1 MCMMTKLDFLFC
13 FPRMLSEVSS
23 LSMTLNVFAESKDQ
37 PVGKFRPTFPLFIF
51 NFINKLRLFRLC
63 SCNLNR
69 MIWTSIGLLSIMKYM
84 GDYLMAKG
92 QSEER
97 LCPHFPHGTD
107 SFDCFYKFS
116 SKNYF
121 PFPVLELTRIA
132 TRRGLLSNHET
143 NRPVRI
149 PVKHKLSSPLCEF
162 PVPRSFL
169 LPHPK
174 NNNLYLFSSSWTT
187 RLFKSATF
195 VSDEAKKLDVEELF
209 HTEMSDMSPLTAPPE
224 FCKRVH
230 NLQVRLDPMKC
241 FRLIFCF

>member
-1 MCMMTKLDFLFC
+1 
-13 FPRMLSEVSS
+13 
-23 LSMTLNVFAESKDQ
+23 
-37 PVGKFRPTFPLFIF
+37 
-51 NFINKLRLFRLC
+51 
-63 SCNLNR
+63 
-69 MIWTSIGLLSIMKYM
+69 MKYM

-209 HTEMSDMSPLTAPPE
+209 HTSPEMSDMSPLTAPPE